1 MNKTELFARVD
12 AQRDSLADIAH
23 KLWDYAEVA
32 FQEVNSS
39 ALLRTYME
47 GLGFKIHEVPNL
59 PTAFIAEYG
68 SGYPVIG
75 LLGEYDA
82 LPGLSQKAQT
92 TQEPV
97 TEGGSGHGCAH
108 NLLATGCAGAA
119 IALKDLIDADQIKG
133 TIRYY
138 GCPAEEQ
145 LVGKPLMAKEGV
157 FDDLDI
163 VLSWHP
169 ANNNEV
175 VRFSSL
181 AVDSIKFRFK
191 GITAHAAMS
200 PHLGRSALDAVE
212 LMDIGA
218 NYLREHVE
226 DSVRI
231 HYCITNGGQVP
242 NAVPADAEVWY
253 MVRAPKRD
261 QVVEVT
267 ERLMK
272 VAQGAAI
279 MTETAVS
286 HERVSG
292 CYDMIINRPLA
303 DLYQKNLEEVGPPKF
318 DAADYAI
325 AEALVKDIPDTAKQS
340 VMASYYIHP
349 EQIAGKVLMDDI
361 QANDNWGKVMP
372 GTFDHGDVS
381 YIAPFAYLFITALPV
396 GVAGHT
402 WPVTACAGTDVGTKA
417 ILCGAKVMAGTV
429 YDLLHDTTLVESA
442 KQAFLKDTSGKKYVS
457 AFQE

>member
-175 VRFSSL
+175 V
-181 AVDSIKFRFK
+181 
-191 GITAHAAMS
+191 
-200 PHLGRSALDAVE
+200 P
-212 LMDIGA
+212 
-218 NYLREHVE
+218 
-226 DSVRI
+226 
-231 HYCITNGGQVP
+231 
-242 NAVPADAEVWY
+242 
-253 MVRAPKRD
+253 
-261 QVVEVT
+261 
-267 ERLMK
+267 
-272 VAQGAAI
+272 
-279 MTETAVS
+279 
-286 HERVSG
+286 
-292 CYDMIINRPLA
+292 
-303 DLYQKNLEEVGPPKF
+303 
-318 DAADYAI
+318 
-325 AEALVKDIPDTAKQS
+325 
-340 VMASYYIHP
+340 
-349 EQIAGKVLMDDI
+349 
-361 QANDNWGKVMP
+361 
-372 GTFDHGDVS
+372 VS
-381 YIAPFAYLFITALPV
+381 YTHLTLP
-396 GVAGHT
+396 T
-402 WPVTACAGTDVGTKA
+402 
-417 ILCGAKVMAGTV
+417 IR
-429 YDLLHDTTLVESA
+429 LV
-442 KQAFLKDTSGKKYVS
+442 
-457 AFQE
+457 